1 MDFLPIFVAAK
12 NRRIVVV
19 GQGQMADAK
28 CRGVLKTAAHMTVFA
43 DAPSAEALTWAEQGL
58 IHLRSGL
65 PNAED
70 FKAVTLFYA
79 AHTDDSVNDEL
90 AEMARSAGAIVNV
103 LDRTDACDFITPAIV
118 DRDPVVVAIGTEGSA
133 PVLARQ
139 IKADIEAMMPAHLGR
154 FARLANAF
162 RSKVRALPEGLPR
175 RKFWKEFFE
184 PERIQAAGSDD
195 AIKASLE
202 ALLSQHLAAEPE
214 GGAVAFVGAGP
225 GDPELLT
232 LKARRY
238 IHEAEVIIYD
248 RLVGKGVLEL
258 ARREAKFIDVGKK
271 GFGEQVTQDVINE
284 HLVREAK
291 AGWKVVRLKGGDPSV
306 FGRLDEELLALA
318 EAGIESTV
326 VPGITSAAAGAAS
339 LKQSLTRRDRNSS
352 ITFMTAHDAKGY
364 AEHDWRQLV
373 RSGQALAIYMGRR
386 SASFLQGRFL
396 MAGADS
402 DLVVTCIENISR
414 PEERR
419 FTSTLSEFAQRL
431 DADKWNGPLIIF
443 VGIGEQRGAQAMPRI
458 YAAEKASITVHS
470 LQEVSNGSH

>member
-1 MDFLPIFVAAK
+1 MDFLPIFVATK
-12 NRRIVVV
+12 DRKIVVV

-28 CRGVLKTAAHMTVFA
+28 CRGVLKTAADVMVFA
-43 DAPSAEALTWAEQGL
+43 DTPSVEAQGWAEQGL
-58 IHLRSGL
+58 IDLRSGL
-65 PNAED
+65 PSAPD
-70 FKAVTLFYA
+70 FEGATLFYA
-79 AHTDDSVNDEL
+79 AHADDSINDAL
-90 AEMARSAGAIVNV
+90 ADMARSAGAIVNV

-139 IKADIEAMMPAHLGR
+139 IKADVEAMLPAELGR

-175 RKFWKEFFE
+175 RNFWKAFFK
-184 PERIQAAGSDD
+184 PERIQAAGSDE

-202 ALLSQHLAAEPE
+202 ALLARHLEAEPE
-214 GGAVAFVGAGP
+214 AGSVAFVGAGP

-232 LKARRY
+232 LKARRH

-271 GFGEQVTQDVINE
+271 GFGAQVTQDRINE
-284 HLVREAK
+284 HLVREAL

-306 FGRLDEELLALA
+306 FGRLDEELAALA
-318 EAGIESTV
+318 EAGIDSTV

-373 RSGQALAIYMGRR
+373 RSGQALAIYMGRK
-386 SASFLQGRFL
+386 SATFLQGRLL

-402 DLVVTCIENISR
+402 DLVITCVENISR

-419 FTSTLSEFAQRL
+419 FTSTLSAFAQRL
-431 DADKWNGPLIIF
+431 DDDNWNGPLIIF
-443 VGIGEQRGAQAMPRI
+443 VGIGNERVA
-458 YAAEKASITVHS
+458 KTASTPA
-470 LQEVSNGSH
+470 LQEVSHGTY

>member
-1 MDFLPIFVAAK
+1 MDFLPIFVATTDRK
-12 NRRIVVV
+12 IVVV

-28 CRGVLKTAAHMTVFA
+28 CRGVLKTTANVTVFA
-43 DAPSAEALTWAEQGL
+43 DTPSVEAQGWAEQGL
-58 IHLRSGL
+58 IDLRSGL
-65 PNAED
+65 PSAKD
-70 FKAVTLFYA
+70 FEGAALFYA
-79 AHTDDSVNDEL
+79 AHAEDSINDAL
-90 AEMARSAGAIVNV
+90 ADMARSAGAIVNV

-139 IKADIEAMMPAHLGR
+139 IKADVEAMLPAELGR

-175 RKFWKEFFE
+175 RNFWKAFFK
-184 PERIQAAGSDD
+184 PEQIQAAGSDE

-202 ALLSQHLAAEPE
+202 ALLSRHLEEEPE
-214 GGAVAFVGAGP
+214 TGSVAFVGAGP

-248 RLVGKGVLEL
+248 RLVTKGVLEL

-271 GFGEQVTQDVINE
+271 GFGAQVTQDKINE
-284 HLVREAK
+284 HLVREAQ
-291 AGWKVVRLKGGDPSV
+291 AGCKVVRLKGGDPSV
-306 FGRLDEELLALA
+306 FGRLDEELAALA
-318 EAGIESTV
+318 EAGIDSTV

-373 RSGQALAIYMGRR
+373 RSGQALAIYMGRK
-386 SASFLQGRFL
+386 SATFLQGRLL

-402 DLVVTCIENISR
+402 DLVITCVENISR

-419 FTSTLSEFAQRL
+419 FTSTLSAFAQRL
-431 DADKWNGPLIIF
+431 DDDNWNGPLIIF
-443 VGIGEQRGAQAMPRI
+443 VGIGNERVATTTSTALP
-458 YAAEKASITVHS
+458 
-470 LQEVSNGSH
+470 EVSHGTY

>member
-1 MDFLPIFVAAK
+1 MDFLPIFVATK
-12 NRRIVVV
+12 NRKIVVV

-28 CRGVLKTAAHMTVFA
+28 CRGVLKTAANVMVFA
-43 DAPSAEALTWAEQGL
+43 DTPSVEAQGWATQGL
-58 IHLRSGL
+58 IDLRSGL
-65 PNAED
+65 PSAQD
-70 FKAVTLFYA
+70 FEGAALFYA
-79 AHTDDSVNDEL
+79 AHADDSINDAL
-90 AEMARSAGAIVNV
+90 ADMARSAGAIVNV
-103 LDRTDACDFITPAIV
+103 LDRTEACDFITPAIV

-139 IKADIEAMMPAHLGR
+139 IKADVEAMLPAELGR

-175 RKFWKEFFE
+175 RNFWKAFFK
-184 PERIQAAGSDD
+184 PERIQAAGTDE

-202 ALLSQHLAAEPE
+202 ALLSQHLQAEPE
-214 GGAVAFVGAGP
+214 AGSVAFVGAGP

-232 LKARRY
+232 LKARRH

-271 GFGEQVTQDVINE
+271 GFGAQVTQDKINE
-284 HLVREAK
+284 HLVREAC

-306 FGRLDEELLALA
+306 FGRLDEELAALA
-318 EAGIESTV
+318 EAGIDSTV

-373 RSGQALAIYMGRR
+373 RSGQALAIYMGRK
-386 SASFLQGRFL
+386 SATFLQGRLL

-402 DLVVTCIENISR
+402 ELVITCVENISR

-419 FTSTLSEFAQRL
+419 FTSTLSAFAQRL
-431 DADKWNGPLIIF
+431 DDDNWNGPLIIF
-443 VGIGEQRGAQAMPRI
+443 VGIGNERVAKTTSTPAL
-458 YAAEKASITVHS
+458 K
-470 LQEVSNGSH
+470 EVSHGTY

>member
-1 MDFLPIFVAAK
+1 MDFLPIFVATK
-12 NRRIVVV
+12 DRRIVVV

-28 CRGVLKTAAHMTVFA
+28 CRGVLKTAADVMVFA
-43 DAPSAEALTWAEQGL
+43 DAPSSEARGWSEQGL
-58 IHLRSGL
+58 IDLRSGL
-65 PNAED
+65 PTAQDIEG
-70 FKAVTLFYA
+70 ATLFYA
-79 AHTDDSVNDEL
+79 AHADDSINDAL
-90 AEMARSAGAIVNV
+90 ADMARSAGAIVNV

-118 DRDPVVVAIGTEGSA
+118 DRDPVVVAIGTEGTA

-139 IKADIEAMMPAHLGR
+139 VKADVEAMLPAELGR

-162 RSKVRALPEGLPR
+162 RSKVRVLPEGLPR
-175 RKFWKEFFE
+175 RNFWKAFFK
-184 PERIQAAGSDD
+184 PERIQTAGSDE
-195 AIKASLE
+195 AIRESLE
-202 ALLSQHLAAEPE
+202 ALLSQHLKAEPE
-214 GGAVAFVGAGP
+214 AGSVVFVGAGP

-232 LKARRY
+232 LKARRH

-271 GFGEQVTQDVINE
+271 GFGAQVTQDKINE
-284 HLVREAK
+284 LLVREAQ

-306 FGRLDEELLALA
+306 FGRLDEELAALA
-318 EAGIESTV
+318 EAGIDSSV

-373 RSGQALAIYMGRR
+373 RSGQALAIYMGRK
-386 SASFLQGRFL
+386 SAIFLQGRLL
-396 MAGADS
+396 MAGADT
-402 DLVVTCIENISR
+402 DLVITCVENISR

-419 FTSTLSEFAQRL
+419 FTSTLSAFAQRL
-431 DADKWNGPLIIF
+431 DDDNWNGPLIIF
-443 VGIGEQRGAQAMPRI
+443 VGIGNERVADT
-458 YAAEKASITVHS
+458 ASTTA
-470 LQEVSNGSH
+470 LKEVSHGTY

>member
-1 MDFLPIFVAAK
+1 MDFLPIFVATK
-12 NRRIVVV
+12 DRKIVVV

-28 CRGVLKTAAHMTVFA
+28 CRGVLKTAAHVTVFA
-43 DAPSAEALTWAEQGL
+43 DAPSAEALGWAEQGL
-58 IHLRSGL
+58 IDLRSGL
-65 PNAED
+65 PSGQD
-70 FKAVTLFYA
+70 FEVTTLFYA
-79 AHTDDSVNDEL
+79 AHADDSINDTL
-90 AEMARSAGAIVNV
+90 ADMARSAGAIVNV

-139 IKADIEAMMPAHLGR
+139 IKADVEAMLPAELGR

-175 RKFWKEFFE
+175 RNFWKAFFQ
-184 PERIQAAGSDD
+184 PERIQTAGNDE
-195 AIKASLE
+195 AIKQSLE
-202 ALLSQHLAAEPE
+202 ALLSSHLASEPE
-214 GGAVAFVGAGP
+214 VGSVAFVGAGP

-232 LKARRY
+232 LKARRH

-271 GFGEQVTQDVINE
+271 GFGNQVTQDKINE
-284 HLVREAK
+284 HLVREAH

-306 FGRLDEELLALA
+306 FGRLDEELAALA
-318 EAGIESTV
+318 EAGIDSTV

-373 RSGQALAIYMGRR
+373 RSGQALAIYMGRK
-386 SASFLQGRFL
+386 SATFLQGRLL
-396 MAGADS
+396 MAGADT
-402 DLVVTCIENISR
+402 DLVITCVENISR

-419 FTSTLSEFAQRL
+419 FTSTLSAFAQRL
-431 DADKWNGPLIIF
+431 DQDNWNGPLIIF
-443 VGIGEQRGAQAMPRI
+443 VGIGNERVA
-458 YAAEKASITVHS
+458 KTASTPA
-470 LQEVSNGSH
+470 LQEVSHGTY

>member
-1 MDFLPIFVAAK
+1 MDFLPIFVATK
-12 NRRIVVV
+12 DRKIVVV

-28 CRGVLKTAAHMTVFA
+28 CRGVLKTAANVIVFA
-43 DAPSAEALTWAEQGL
+43 DTPSAEAQGWAEQGL
-58 IHLRSGL
+58 IDLRSGL
-65 PNAED
+65 PSAQD
-70 FKAVTLFYA
+70 FEGATLFYA
-79 AHTDDSVNDEL
+79 AHADDSINDAL
-90 AEMARSAGAIVNV
+90 ADVARSAGAIVNV

-139 IKADIEAMMPAHLGR
+139 IKADVEAMLPAELGR

-175 RKFWKEFFE
+175 RNFWKAFFK
-184 PERIQAAGSDD
+184 PERIQAAGTDE
-195 AIKASLE
+195 AIKESLE
-202 ALLSQHLAAEPE
+202 ALLSQHLTGEPE
-214 GGAVAFVGAGP
+214 AGSVAFVGAGP

-232 LKARRY
+232 LKARRH

-271 GFGEQVTQDVINE
+271 GFGTQVTQDKINE
-284 HLVREAK
+284 HLVREAQ

-306 FGRLDEELLALA
+306 FGRLDEELAALA
-318 EAGIESTV
+318 KAGIDSTV

-373 RSGQALAIYMGRR
+373 RSGQALAIYMGRK
-386 SASFLQGRFL
+386 SATFLQGRLL

-402 DLVVTCIENISR
+402 DLVITCVENISR

-419 FTSTLSEFAQRL
+419 FTSTLSAFAQRL
-431 DADKWNGPLIIF
+431 DDDNWNGPLIIF
-443 VGIGEQRGAQAMPRI
+443 VGIGNERVANT
-458 YAAEKASITVHS
+458 ASTPA
-470 LQEVSNGSH
+470 LQEVSHGTY

>member
-1 MDFLPIFVAAK
+1 MDFLPIFVATK
-12 NRRIVVV
+12 DRKIVVV

-28 CRGVLKTAAHMTVFA
+28 CRGVLKTAANVMVFA
-43 DAPSAEALTWAEQGL
+43 DSPSVEAQGWAEQGL
-58 IHLRSGL
+58 IDLRSGL
-65 PNAED
+65 PNAQD
-70 FKAVTLFYA
+70 FEGAALFYA
-79 AHTDDSVNDEL
+79 AHADDSINDAL
-90 AEMARSAGAIVNV
+90 ADMARSVGAIVNV

-139 IKADIEAMMPAHLGR
+139 IKADVEAMLPAELGR

-175 RKFWKEFFE
+175 RNFWKAFFK
-184 PERIQAAGSDD
+184 PERIQAAGSDE

-202 ALLSQHLAAEPE
+202 ALLSQHLTAEPE
-214 GGAVAFVGAGP
+214 AGSVAFVGAGP

-232 LKARRY
+232 LKARRH

-271 GFGEQVTQDVINE
+271 GFGAQVTQDKINE
-284 HLVREAK
+284 HLVQEAL

-306 FGRLDEELLALA
+306 FGRLDEELAALA
-318 EAGIESTV
+318 EAGIDSTV

-373 RSGQALAIYMGRR
+373 RSGQALAIYMGRK
-386 SASFLQGRFL
+386 SATFLQGRLL
-396 MAGADS
+396 MAGADA
-402 DLVVTCIENISR
+402 DLVITCVENISR

-419 FTSTLSEFAQRL
+419 FTSTLSAFAQRL
-431 DADKWNGPLIIF
+431 DDDNWNGPLIIF
-443 VGIGEQRGAQAMPRI
+443 VGIGNERVAKTTTTPA
-458 YAAEKASITVHS
+458 
-470 LQEVSNGSH
+470 LQEVSHGTY

>member
-1 MDFLPIFVAAK
+1 MDFLPIFVATK
-12 NRRIVVV
+12 DRKIVVV
-19 GQGQMADAK
+19 GHGQMADAK
-28 CRGVLKTAAHMTVFA
+28 CRGVLKTAANVMVFA
-43 DAPSAEALTWAEQGL
+43 DTPSVEAQGWAAQGL
-58 IHLRSGL
+58 IDLRSGL
-65 PNAED
+65 PSAQD
-70 FKAVTLFYA
+70 FEEATLFYA
-79 AHTDDSVNDEL
+79 AHADDSINDAL
-90 AEMARSAGAIVNV
+90 ADMARSAGAIVNV

-139 IKADIEAMMPAHLGR
+139 IKADVEAMLPAELGR

-175 RKFWKEFFE
+175 RNFWKAFFK
-184 PERIQAAGSDD
+184 PERIQAAGSDEV
-195 AIKASLE
+195 IKASLE
-202 ALLSQHLAAEPE
+202 ALLSQHLEAEPE
-214 GGAVAFVGAGP
+214 AGSVAFVGAGP

-232 LKARRY
+232 LKARRH

-271 GFGEQVTQDVINE
+271 GFGAQVTQDKINE
-284 HLVREAK
+284 YLVREAL

-306 FGRLDEELLALA
+306 FGRLDEELAALA
-318 EAGIESTV
+318 EAGIDSTV

-373 RSGQALAIYMGRR
+373 RSGQALAIYMGRK
-386 SASFLQGRFL
+386 SATFLQGRLL
-396 MAGADS
+396 MAGADT
-402 DLVVTCIENISR
+402 DLVITCVENISR

-431 DADKWNGPLIIF
+431 DDDNWNGPLIIF
-443 VGIGEQRGAQAMPRI
+443 VGIGNERVAN
-458 YAAEKASITVHS
+458 TVKTPA
-470 LQEVSNGSH
+470 LQEVSHGTY

>member
-1 MDFLPIFVAAK
+1 MDFLPIFVATK
-12 NRRIVVV
+12 DRKIVVV

-28 CRGVLKTAAHMTVFA
+28 CRGVLKTAANLMLFA
-43 DAPSAEALTWAEQGL
+43 DEPSSEAQGWAEQSL
-58 IHLRSGL
+58 IDLRSGL
-65 PNAED
+65 PSAKD
-70 FKAVTLFYA
+70 FEGVTLFYA
-79 AHTDDSVNDEL
+79 AHADDSINDAL
-90 AEMARSAGAIVNV
+90 ADMARSAGAIVNV

-118 DRDPVVVAIGTEGSA
+118 DRDPVVVAIGTEGAA

-139 IKADIEAMMPAHLGR
+139 IKADVEAMLPAELGR
-154 FARLANAF
+154 LARMANAF

-175 RKFWKEFFE
+175 RNFWKAFFK
-184 PERIQAAGSDD
+184 PERIQTAGNDE
-195 AIKASLE
+195 AIKESLE
-202 ALLSQHLAAEPE
+202 ALLSQHLKAEPE
-214 GGAVAFVGAGP
+214 AGSVVFVGAGP

-232 LKARRY
+232 LKARRH

-271 GFGEQVTQDVINE
+271 GFGAQVTQDKINE
-284 HLVREAK
+284 HLVREAQ

-306 FGRLDEELLALA
+306 FGRLDEELAALA
-318 EAGIESTV
+318 EAGIDSTV

-373 RSGQALAIYMGRR
+373 RSGQALAIYMGRK
-386 SASFLQGRFL
+386 SAIFLQGRLL
-396 MAGADS
+396 MAGADT
-402 DLVVTCIENISR
+402 DLVITCVENISR
-414 PEERR
+414 PEERK

-431 DADKWNGPLIIF
+431 DDDNWNGPLIIF
-443 VGIGEQRGAQAMPRI
+443 VGIGNERVANT
-458 YAAEKASITVHS
+458 ASTPA
-470 LQEVSNGSH
+470 LQEVSHGTY